1 MGRSSSSSPPDIEEH
16 GDLGFHYRFPF
27 RRNSKSNSAN
37 ERDRSRSSYS
47 TSADRQWRSHH
58 LHRATRSSRKAWFRS
73 GTSLLYCAIFLA
85 VCTFLFASVVLQSSI
100 TSMFRAGIDRNVWS
114 VREGLTLGSSLKFEP
129 SRGLIR
135 RFEERGGMDGL
146 RKEARIGVRAP
157 RIALILGSTNKEP
170 SSLVL
175 FTVMKD
181 LKELGYSFEIYAVED
196 GIAQSFWEKLGA
208 RVHDLNPEGYG
219 LINWLSFDGI
229 VAATLEAT
237 EAISSLMQEPFCSV
251 PLLWI
256 MQEDTLASRL
266 PMYKESGY
274 FPLISHWK
282 NAFSRADVVV
292 FSDFSLPMLYSVLD
306 TGNFYVIP
314 GSTIDVWAAESY
326 NRIHTKGHLREDHG
340 FREDDMLVVV
350 LGSSFFY
357 NELSLDYAVAMHVVG
372 PLLMKYTKSNDVG
385 GSYKFLFLCGN
396 SSETYDKALQEVASR
411 LGLLHGSVKHY
422 GMTDDV
428 NSLLLMSD
436 IVIYGSTQD
445 SQEFPPLLIRAMSF
459 RIPIIV
465 PDYSVVK
472 KYIVDGAH
480 GMIYMNHNPE
490 ALMKVFSLLI
500 TDGRLSD
507 LAQDVASAGKQLA
520 KSILASECITGY
532 ARLFEN
538 IVSFPSDVRLPSSVP
553 PGQLSEWDWEI
564 FIEDM
569 VHRSFNLT
577 NFGKESTSIKRSSVV
592 YALEEYVTNHMG
604 SEIGSQNG
612 THTFLEDLPTNL
624 DWEILGEIDSSE
636 DYERQE
642 MEELEERMEKSYG
655 VWDDIYR
662 NARKAEKLKFEAN
675 ERDEGELE
683 RTGQPLCIYEI
694 YGGSGAWPFLHHGS
708 VYRGLSLTTNARR
721 LRSDDVNAVDRLPL
735 LNDKYYRD
743 VLCEIGGMFSIAN
756 KVDNIHKRPWIG
768 FQSWRATAKKVSLSS
783 RAEVALEETLQEETK
798 GDLIYFWARL
808 NVDDGVVGNMDAPT
822 FWSMCDILNGGQC
835 RAVFENAFRKMYG
848 LPSYMDALP
857 PMPQDGNHWSA
868 LHSWLMP
875 TPSFLEFVMFS
886 RIFVDSLN
894 SLHSTNSSKPTLCLL
909 GSSEIEKEHCYCRVM
924 EILVNVWAFHSA
936 RKMVY
941 IDPQTGSFEEQHPVE
956 QRKGYMWTKYFNST
970 LLKSM
975 DEDLAEA
982 ADDDDHVGDTWLWP
996 LTGEVHWQG
1005 VYEREREERYRLKMD
1020 KKRKTKEKLLERMR
1034 NGYKQKSLG
1043 ARKS

>member
-27 RRNSKSNSAN
+27 RRNSKWNSAN

-58 LHRATRSSRKAWFRS
+58 LHRTTRSSRKAWFRS

-237 EAISSLMQEPFCSV
+237 EAISRSLFAQYHYYGLCKK
-251 PLLWI
+251 
-256 MQEDTLASRL
+256 T
-266 PMYKESGY
+266 
-274 FPLISHWK
+274 HWQV
-282 NAFSRADVVV
+282 AFLY
-292 FSDFSLPMLYSVLD
+292 FSLPMLYSVID

-465 PDYSVVK
+465 PDYSVIK

-592 YALEEYVTNHMG
+592 YALEEYITNHMG

-612 THTFLEDLPTNL
+612 THTFLEDLPTKL

-886 RIFVDSLN
+886 RIFVDSVN

-941 IDPQTGSFEEQHPVE
+941 IDPLTGSFEEQHPVE

-996 LTGEVHWQG
+996 LTGEIHWQG